1 MEIDCYFPDG
11 LPLGE
16 AAAAARAVA
25 EAGFAGMWVTET
37 RHNPYLT
44 CGAALAAAGR
54 IEAGPGI
61 AVAFPR
67 SPMVTAQAAWD
78 LADMSG
84 GRFVLGLGTQV
95 KAHVERRFAVPFDR
109 PVARMREYVQAV
121 RAIFAAFQGGGRLRF
136 AGDFYEFSLLTDFFN
151 PGPISHP
158 DVPVWVAAVGPAMLR
173 LAGECCD
180 GVFLHPLHSV
190 EYLRATA
197 LPAVAAGARTT
208 GREREAVT
216 VCCPVFVAVGETPA
230 EIDRHRAAIARQ
242 IAFYGS
248 TRTYRPVFE
257 AHGWGDVCD
266 RLHEL
271 LARGDTAAMA
281 ALITGEMLDS
291 YSVAATWEELP
302 GVLARRYGG
311 LVDRVAPYGADLGSA
326 GGRERWRAVVAA
338 TRNNKMI

>member
-1 MEIDCYFPDG
+1 MEIDCFFPDG

-16 AAAAARAVA
+16 AAAAARAVE

-37 RHNPYLT
+37 RHNPFLT
-44 CGAALAAAGR
+44 CGAALGATEW

-78 LADMSG
+78 LADASG

-95 KAHVERRFAVPFDR
+95 KAHVERRFAVPFGR
-109 PVARMREYVQAV
+109 PVARMREYVHAL
-121 RAIFAAFQGGGRLRF
+121 RAIFAAFQGDGRLRF
-136 AGDFYEFSLLTDFFN
+136 AGDFYQFSLLTDFFN

-180 GVFLHPLHSV
+180 GVFLHPLHSA

-197 LPAVAAGARTT
+197 LPAVAAGAQAA
-208 GREREAVT
+208 GREREAIT
-216 VCCPVFVAVGETPA
+216 VCCPVFVAVGDTQP
-230 EIDRHRAAIARQ
+230 EIDRQRAGIARQ

-257 AHGWGDVCD
+257 AHGWGDVSD

-271 LARGDTAAMA
+271 LARGEVAAMTA
-281 ALITGEMLDS
+281 QITKEMLDA

-326 GGRERWRAVVAA
+326 DGRERWRAVVAA
-338 TRNNKMI
+338 TGHQEQ